1 LDEEGKRM
9 SDEEQTRPDRECGG
23 DVAAYALGALDP
35 AEAEAFRAHLETCAV
50 CRDELAAFREVVDA
64 LPLSAPAHRAPA
76 TLRRRVLR
84 EAGAATGPVNAGRRR
99 IAPAG
104 TARRLRPLRPVAV
117 AAVVLAVVAIAAL
130 RLGLGSGPPYR
141 VIHAQVSGRGTAELR
156 LSAGRGR
163 LILHNFAPPP
173 AGEIYEVWT
182 KRADQPPRRTSALFS
197 VTRSGAGDVAVPGSL
212 RRVALVMVTA
222 EPPGG
227 SRVPT
232 HPPVLS
238 VSLG

>member
-1 LDEEGKRM
+1 LDDKGNRM
-9 SDEEQTRPDRECGG
+9 SNEDQIRPDRECGG

-35 AEAEAFRAHLETCAV
+35 AEAEAFRAHLEACAV

-84 EAGAATGPVNAGRRR
+84 EVGVAAAPAHAGRRR
-99 IAPAG
+99 TSPLG
-104 TARRLRPLRPVAV
+104 GSRRLRPLRPLAV
-117 AAVVLAVVAIAAL
+117 AAVVLVVVAIAAL
-130 RLGLGSGPPYR
+130 RLGLGSGPPYK
-141 VIHAQVSGRGTAELR
+141 VIDAQVTGRGTAELR
-156 LSAGRGR
+156 LSSGHGQ

-173 AGEIYEVWT
+173 PGEIYEVWT
-182 KRADQPPRRTSALFS
+182 KRAHQPPRPTSALFS
-197 VTRSGAGDVAVPGSL
+197 VTTSGAGDVAVPGSL
-212 RRVALVMVTA
+212 HRVAIVMVTP
-222 EPPGG
+222 EPQGG

-238 VSLG
+238 VPLS